1 MCWTDLRNAVSE
13 KTIFNNEQVTCVGA
27 RVVGKTIIERATMPD
42 LDLLIIVIKARFSY
56 SAKAIPM
63 TERSFGFGLESKNF
77 KLKSLILAQI
87 ERWRHA

>member
-1 MCWTDLRNAVSE
+1 M
-13 KTIFNNEQVTCVGA
+13 GA

-63 TERSFGFGLESKNF
+63 TDQS
-77 KLKSLILAQI
+77 
-87 ERWRHA
+87 

>member
-1 MCWTDLRNAVSE
+1 MRRKPKGNAAAILCWTDLRNAVSE

-63 TERSFGFGLESKNF
+63 TDQSQFPLGF
-77 KLKSLILAQI
+77 
-87 ERWRHA
+87 